1 MPAEAKKVFTKE
13 LKNSLGI
20 KGQVESQRPGLACLL
35 GGQHDKSAGRRCRSL
50 CVYEV
55 GWKRPGHF
63 CQPCPPSPDFPHFS
77 EA

>member
-1 MPAEAKKVFTKE
+1 MPAKAKKVFTKE

-20 KGQVESQRPGLACLL
+20 KGQVESQRPGLACLV

-55 GWKRPGHF
+55 G
-63 CQPCPPSPDFPHFS
+63 
-77 EA
+77 

>member
-20 KGQVESQRPGLACLL
+20 KGQVESQRPGLACPL
-35 GGQHDKSAGRRCRSL
+35 GGQHAKSWKELQRL
-50 CVYEV
+50 CVCEV
-55 GWKRPGHF
+55 GWKRPGRF